1 MKCLPL
7 LAAITLAALAPPA
20 SAQNAPDLEMWRL
33 DCGKIELGDAAPFSD
48 TNLYDGQKRTL
59 TDSCYLIRNGT
70 RYLLWDAGFP
80 AALKGKSE
88 TEWVFTASLSQTIPE
103 QLAKIGLKASDVTFV
118 GVSHYHDDHIGQV
131 QDFPAAELL
140 IGAADAAAITSGSMD
155 ATRAQFAPFLGDGAT
170 GKVTRIARDHDVF
183 GDGSVRIVAMHG
195 HTPGHKS
202 LVVKMPKSGTF
213 MLTGD
218 LYHFEEQIA
227 NRGVPQFNTD
237 RADTLASFERFN
249 QMADNLDAT
258 VIIQHDPRHVDRL
271 PSFPDSAK

>member
-271 PSFPDSAK
+271 PSFPESAK

>member
-1 MKCLPL
+1 MKLVSI
-7 LAAITLAALAPPA
+7 LAVSTAVAFAAPA
-20 SAQNAPDLEMWRL
+20 VAQSAPDIEMWRL
-33 DCGKIELGDAAPFSD
+33 DCGKIELSDAGPFSD

-155 ATRAQFAPFLGDGAT
+155 ATRAQFAPFLAEGAT

-202 LVVKMPKSGTF
+202 LVVTLPKSGAY

-271 PSFPDSAK
+271 PAFPESAK